1 MACLLGF
8 LMGNIAVFLFIG
20 TLLLYLPDYEV
31 YFQNQ
36 VRLFG
41 L

>member
-1 MACLLGF
+1 MACLLGY
-8 LMGNIAVFLFIG
+8 LMEKIAVFLFIG

-36 VRLFG
+36 VRLCG